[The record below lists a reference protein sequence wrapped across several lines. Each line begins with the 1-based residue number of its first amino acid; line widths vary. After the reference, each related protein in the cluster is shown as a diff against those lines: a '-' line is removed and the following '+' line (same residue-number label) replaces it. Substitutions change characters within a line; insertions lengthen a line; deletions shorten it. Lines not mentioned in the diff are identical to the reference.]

1 MSVGSWFR
9 FGVVCVLVCLLAAFS
24 GLASATISPVYKWWP
39 ESKGQ
44 GTLYDTPDAACAA
57 GTGPSNNLGPSP
69 PTKTSDTE
77 YACKWVVPFGSG
89 TAIGGSDTAR
99 RTSSQLCPANSSLS
113 GGQCLCSVGFEESNG
128 QCVPKTNKCTAGM
141 NKPRTVNWTLGWTR
155 TPDDTDTRWVGGD
168 MSVPT
173 GGGVACVEG
182 CEVDMNLTLSGPP
195 QKSQVPAAN
204 GLYRVTA
211 PFEGLG
217 RGKECTANTESAEKS
232 TPIKACPGYV
242 GEVDGKLGCY
252 GTAEKPVTTTD
263 KPIPGASGS
272 TGTIIAGN
280 PPAGTPASSGV
291 GPSTGAG
298 RTPTTGTGGND
309 GGPAAAATGGKG
321 GGAGG
326 AASGTGATT
335 NAEGKEEKDPCG
347 APGQAQCNVKV
358 DEKGTPEGG
367 GEGMKTTALDQAMD
381 KAVEGLQKATNP
393 GGMDTSWGG
402 IPAWFNSESCTPW
415 QLGTLPI
422 INQPVTLN
430 ICVIQPYVI
439 AVMTFLWV
447 VGTFFAIVGMVAR
460 VMGSGVH

>member
-1 MSVGSWFR
+1 MRRLLRSLGA
-9 FGVVCVLVCLLAAFS
+9 VLVMLCFVTC
-24 GLASATISPVYKWWP
+24 ASALVPTGHTAWSASDAYSNGGLPVSSNVSASDVCAQLKAKATVGWSY
-39 ESKGQ
+39 SYV
-44 GTLYDTPDAACAA
+44 GTNASGSSGA
-57 GTGPSNNLGPSP
+57 TGDGFCLGVNKPN
-69 PTKTSDTE
+69 
-77 YACKWVVPFGSG
+77 YADRYVQITGSG
-89 TAIGGSDTAR
+89 SG
-99 RTSSQLCPANSSLS
+99 CPANSTAVS
-113 GGQCLCSVGFEESNG
+113 GGCQCSAGYDESNG
-128 QCVPKTNKCTAGM
+128 QCVPHVNKCSAQM
-141 NKPRTVNWTLGWTR
+141 NQPRTVNWTLGWTR
-155 TPDDTDTRWVGGD
+155 TPDDTDSRWVGGE
-168 MSVPT
+168 MSLPSS
-173 GGGVACVEG
+173 GAVACVEG

-217 RGKECTANTESAEKS
+217 RGKECTANTAATDKS
-232 TPIKACPGYV
+232 TPIKECPGYV

-252 GTAEKPVTTTD
+252 GTAQKPVTTVD
-263 KPIPGASGS
+263 KPIPGGA
-272 TGTIIAGN
+272 TPIAGN

-298 RTPTTGTGGND
+298 KTPSTGTGGND
-309 GGPAAAATGGKG
+309 GGPSAAATGGKG

-326 AASGTGATT
+326 SASGTGSTVKSDGT
-335 NAEGKEEKDPCG
+335 EQKDPCG

-402 IPAWFNSESCTPW
+402 IPAWFNSEACTPW